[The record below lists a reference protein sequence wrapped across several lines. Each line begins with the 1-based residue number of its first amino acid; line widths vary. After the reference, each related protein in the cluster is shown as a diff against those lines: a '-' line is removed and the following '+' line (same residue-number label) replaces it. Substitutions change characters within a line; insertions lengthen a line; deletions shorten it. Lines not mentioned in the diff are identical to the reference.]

1 MPYMKIKGLA
11 FRTAKKISGRMM
23 KAWIDRPAN
32 TVAMNRASLRSSP
45 PMSTILATRWAI
57 RLQIPIGAY
66 LEIKKKRKKSHSHT
80 TTRVNLLRHIV
91 LVSTKGVFRA
101 DEFMNLNKLNR
112 FRISTGTQT
121 IFFFFHQGIEQG
133 IF

>member
-1 MPYMKIKGLA
+1 MLYMKIKGLV

-23 KAWIDRPAN
+23 KAWIDKPAN
-32 TVAMNRASLRSSP
+32 TVTMNRASLRSSP

-66 LEIKKKRKKSHSHT
+66 LEKKKKKRKKKVIHIQQ
-80 TTRVNLLRHIV
+80 RVNLLRHIV

-101 DEFMNLNKLNR
+101 HEFMNLNKLNR

-121 IFFFFHQGIEQG
+121 SFFFSSGD
-133 IF
+133 